1 MLTLRS
7 PTAPITKETYMHIAR
22 VRHEGKASAAI
33 VEGSTAHLVRGGPF
47 GSLERTGVA
56 AAEGVAKLLVPSEPS
71 KIVAIGINY
80 QSHAGERTAP
90 GQPEAF
96 LKAPSSLIAAGG
108 TIVLPPNAGRVD
120 AEAEVVAII
129 GRRARNIS
137 EADVDDYVAGYTCG
151 NDVSAREWQQSDLQW
166 WRAKSSDTFTSVGPW
181 METGMDPEN
190 IHLIGRLNGE
200 VVQEA
205 TTGELVHSI
214 RKCIATISRSMTL
227 ERGDMVFTGTPGQT
241 TQLRDG
247 DVFEVEIEGIG
258 RLRNHVANA

>member
-1 MLTLRS
+1 MLTPRS
-7 PTAPITKETYMHIAR
+7 PMAPITKGIHMHIAR
-22 VRHEGKASAAI
+22 VRYEGKSSAAI

-47 GSLERTGVA
+47 GSLERTGAA
-56 AAEGVAKLLVPSEPS
+56 AAEGAAKLLVPSEPS

-108 TIVLPPNAGRVD
+108 TIVLPPDAGRVD

-137 EADVDDYVAGYTCG
+137 EADVDDCVAGYTCG
-151 NDVSAREWQQSDLQW
+151 NDVSAREWQQADLQW

-241 TQLRDG
+241 AQLHDG
-247 DVFEVEIEGIG
+247 DTFEVEIEGIG
-258 RLRNHVANA
+258 RLRNRVANA